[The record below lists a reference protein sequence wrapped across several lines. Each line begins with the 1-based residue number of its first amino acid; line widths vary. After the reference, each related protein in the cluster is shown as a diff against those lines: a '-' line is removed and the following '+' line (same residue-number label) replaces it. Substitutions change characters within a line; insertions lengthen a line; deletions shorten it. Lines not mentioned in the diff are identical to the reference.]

1 VFIIFNELLYSA
13 LVGKI
18 NKYTQCAVNH
28 LQSSGIHVHPS
39 DICVWKLWMATQEAL
54 GRIQITLD
62 RARDRYFYVM

>member
-28 LQSSGIHVHPS
+28 LQLLCSI
-39 DICVWKLWMATQEAL
+39 
-54 GRIQITLD
+54 
-62 RARDRYFYVM
+62 YVVVFIG